1 MPFVSDIVGPQ
12 RPVRV
17 WPLLR
22 RGVLR
27 RTSTIDTHPDGPN
40 SVVDLRARDAVATE
54 DGSVDVLDELQVRAR
69 LAERIIDAISG
80 DARLD
85 RLLGKRVG
93 PGFRSVVG
101 ELFPAEVRRSSLLNL
116 LLDDWVG
123 AALVSGYALQHRAIV
138 AGVEDRL
145 PPGTADRMAGICAGF
160 APDASLVSAT
170 RRLGTI
176 PSVHGP
182 LAPPLDRDGMHDVEP
197 LAAHGMRRLRRLD
210 LHPVDGGSSGFTAH
224 FRDSHVDG
232 DGVETIVHEYALT
245 GAVDV
250 ATRTVTS
257 IRADVHVLPWQECPG
272 AVPSAQRAVGMTL
285 AEVRDRVRGELV
297 GTSTCTHLND
307 TLRAI
312 GDLDALFD
320 LRSGFDD
327 V

>member
-12 RPVRV
+12 RPLAA
-17 WPLLR
+17 WPPLR

-27 RTSTIDTHPDGPN
+27 RTSTIDTHPDGPD
-40 SVVDLRARDAVATE
+40 SDVDLRARDAVGGE
-54 DGSVDVLDELQVRAR
+54 HGVLDELRLRAR
-69 LAERIIDAISG
+69 LAERTIAEIDSG
-80 DARLD
+80 DARLG

-93 PGFRSVVG
+93 PGFRTMVG
-101 ELFPAEVRRSSLLNL
+101 EVFPDEVRRSSLLNL

-123 AALVSGYALQHRAIV
+123 AALVSGYAVQHMGIV
-138 AGVEDRL
+138 AGTEVPL

-160 APDASLVSAT
+160 APEASLVRTT

-182 LAPPLDRDGMHDVEP
+182 PAPPLARDGMHDVAP
-197 LAAHGMRRLRRLD
+197 LRAHGMRRLRRLD
-210 LHPVDGGSSGFTAH
+210 LQPPEGDSARFDAH

-250 ATRTVTS
+250 AARTVTT
-257 IRADVHVLPWQECPG
+257 IEAEVHVLPWQECPG
-272 AVPSAQRAVGMTL
+272 AVGSAQRAVGMTL
-285 AEVRDRVRGELV
+285 GEIRDRVRGEFV

-320 LRSGFDD
+320 LRSGLDD